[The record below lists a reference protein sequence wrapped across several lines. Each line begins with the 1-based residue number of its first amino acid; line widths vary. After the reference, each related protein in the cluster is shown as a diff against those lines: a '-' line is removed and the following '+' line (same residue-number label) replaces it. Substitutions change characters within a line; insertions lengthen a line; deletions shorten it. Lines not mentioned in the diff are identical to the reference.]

1 MHSLKLGG
9 ESTAGI
15 AFPITGWRIM
25 GGNSLVEKGS
35 CAMLKKPEPT
45 KSQFTDEQIK
55 HLEFIQDAISRM
67 NSNSFQ
73 MKSWVLVIVTALLGS
88 FANTGNK
95 NFVLLAIFPTIIF
108 WFLDTYYLQL
118 ERKFRGV
125 YNDVAGISENP
136 KSVKSGDACMAKLKP
151 TKPMCVEAFS
161 EYPPLG
167 RFAVRDMKCTVA
179 VGVVKT
185 VAKVDKAAKKGPA
198 GK

>member
-1 MHSLKLGG
+1 
-9 ESTAGI
+9 
-15 AFPITGWRIM
+15 
-25 GGNSLVEKGS
+25 
-35 CAMLKKPEPT
+35 MLKKPEPT

-136 KSVKSGDACMAKLKP
+136 KSVKLFAMPIHLYNEKSHSFWDVFGSFTIMALYL
-151 TKPMCVEAFS
+151 TIIAILLAIYFFM
-161 EYPPLG
+161 
-167 RFAVRDMKCTVA
+167 
-179 VGVVKT
+179 
-185 VAKVDKAAKKGPA
+185 
-198 GK
+198 